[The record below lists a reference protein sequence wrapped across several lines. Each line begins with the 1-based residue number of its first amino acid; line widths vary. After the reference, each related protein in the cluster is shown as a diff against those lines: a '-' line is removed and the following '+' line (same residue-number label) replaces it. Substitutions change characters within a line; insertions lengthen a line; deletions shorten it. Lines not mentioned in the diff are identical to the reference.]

1 MKHNFTIIHDEDET
15 GRNIGYSQLSN
26 VRIIGRNNFYPNC
39 LFYSEND
46 EKIISPYDEK
56 IMSLNKDSFYDE
68 NEIEKIKKINEIEK
82 IKYTQVIYP
91 VFFFIYNFDNYYH
104 FLYDT
109 LPYLY
114 TYLELKKKF
123 FNLKLVINKFKYKF
137 NEDILF
143 KIVQET

>member
-68 NEIEKIKKINEIEK
+68 NEIEKINKINKINEIEK

-114 TYLELKKKF
+114 TYLELKK
-123 FNLKLVINKFKYKF
+123 N
-137 NEDILF
+137 
-143 KIVQET
+143 